1 MQRAGL
7 LATQAIRGG
16 ANRRVLEGIKAT
28 GDIFMA
34 WSDRKWVLD
43 GAAVQVSMVGFDA
56 GAEDGVHA
64 RRRAGEDDQR
74 QPDERLDLTQARRL
88 GETWLLFMGDT
99 KGGAFDL
106 PNDEAGEMLAAAA
119 QPERTAE

>member
-1 MQRAGL
+1 MLYDGRVPREADLVTYWFERARALIADGQVQRAGL

-56 GAEDGVHA
+56 GAEEARTLDGEPVKTINA
-64 RRRAGEDDQR
+64 NLTSA
-74 QPDERLDLTQARRL
+74 LDLTQARRL
-88 GETWLLFMGDT
+88 
-99 KGGAFDL
+99 K
-106 PNDEAGEMLAAAA
+106 
-119 QPERTAE
+119 RT

>member
-1 MQRAGL
+1 MTYWFERARALIADGQVQRAGL

-43 GAAVQVSMVGFDA
+43 GAAVRVSMVGFDA
-56 GAEDGVHA
+56 GAEERVHA

-74 QPDERLDLTQARRL
+74 QPDERRGPDP
-88 GETWLLFMGDT
+88 G
-99 KGGAFDL
+99 
-106 PNDEAGEMLAAAA
+106 AAA
-119 QPERTAE
+119 